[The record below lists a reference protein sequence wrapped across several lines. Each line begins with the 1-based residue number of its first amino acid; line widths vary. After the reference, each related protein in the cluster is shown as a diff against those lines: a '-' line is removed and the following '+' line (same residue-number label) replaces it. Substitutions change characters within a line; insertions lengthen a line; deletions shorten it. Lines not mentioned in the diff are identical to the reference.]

1 VGRKDVVY
9 GVAGFIFLYLA
20 VVAVTT
26 LVTAAAGIDLF
37 SSFSAALSV
46 TGNVGLGFGLV
57 GPGKTFAAFPAY
69 LKWFYSLVMIAG
81 RLELWTVFILFTP
94 EYWRS

>member
-1 VGRKDVVY
+1 VVY
-9 GVAGFIFLYLA
+9 GVAGFVFLYLA
-20 VVAVTT
+20 VIIVTT
-26 LVTAAAGIDLF
+26 LVTAFAGIDLF
-37 SSFSAALSV
+37 SSFSDAISL
-46 TGNVGLGFGLV
+46 TGNIGLGFGRA
-57 GPGKTFAAFPAY
+57 GPGQNFAEFPGF